1 MLHHRAGRLCNP
13 NCSIRSH
20 PLLYT
25 RIYLCICVE
34 HICCTFWIQIC
45 VKYICSTFWSV
56 FVSHL
61 VELVGIDLESNEL
74 HSFWCSY
81 HLCFAYFPPCIL
93 SRFSVH
99 CFKART
105 YETKYWCSVFFYFV
119 WMPRCLQ
126 LDDGLGCSRKCFMTK
141 HYSSCQQ
148 KSVPF
153 GEIGELVGC

>member
-1 MLHHRAGRLCNP
+1 MLQHRAGRLCNP

-34 HICCTFWIQIC
+34 HIILDTNMCKVHLLYILIGIC
-45 VKYICSTFWSV
+45 VTLGLVSRDWSGEQRTAQLLMLLPLVFCLFSTLHIIKV
-56 FVSHL
+56 FCTLFQSPAAHMKL
-61 VELVGIDLESNEL
+61 
-74 HSFWCSY
+74 
-81 HLCFAYFPPCIL
+81 
-93 SRFSVH
+93 
-99 CFKART
+99 KA
-105 YETKYWCSVFFYFV
+105 YWCSVFFAFV
-119 WMPRCLQ
+119 WMPRCLPF
-126 LDDGLGCSRKCFMTK
+126 DEGVGCSRKCFMTK